1 MKENSWDIALK
12 QFEKVAKKINL
23 EDWIYQKLKHC
34 KRILIVSLPVKM
46 DDGSVKVF
54 EGYRVQHN
62 LDRGPAK
69 GGIRYHPD
77 VTLDEV
83 KALAMW
89 MTWKCAVVGIPYGG
103 AKGAVVCNPLE
114 LSVNEIERLTRRFT
128 SEISIIIGPE
138 KDIPAPDVYTNQQ
151 IMAWIMDTYSMTV
164 GYSVPGV
171 VTGKPLE
178 IGGSEGRHHATGLG
192 VYYIIEEIVEHF
204 KIGNHKDIKIA
215 IQGFGNV
222 GSFLAKFLYERGYR
236 IIGISDISGGL
247 FNKKG
252 IDIDK
257 LFEFVKGNRFGFIKG
272 FKGGDFI
279 DDFRE
284 ANDTLLG
291 LDVDILVPAAIE
303 NQITFR
309 NAKDIKARF
318 IVEAANGPTTPEA
331 DKILENKG
339 IIVVPDILANAGGVT
354 VSYFEWV
361 QDLQEH
367 FWRESDINKKLEQI
381 MRKSFDEVFE
391 VYNREKVDMRMA
403 AYILA
408 VERVAKSVKLR
419 GIYP

>member
-23 EDWIYQKLKHC
+23 ENWIYQKLKHC
-34 KRILIVSLPVKM
+34 KRVLIVSLPVKM

-331 DKILENKG
+331 DKILEDKG

>member
-23 EDWIYQKLKHC
+23 ENWIYQKLKHC
-34 KRILIVSLPVKM
+34 KRVLIVSLPVKM

-318 IVEAANGPTTPEA
+318 IV
-331 DKILENKG
+331 
-339 IIVVPDILANAGGVT
+339 
-354 VSYFEWV
+354 
-361 QDLQEH
+361 
-367 FWRESDINKKLEQI
+367 
-381 MRKSFDEVFE
+381 
-391 VYNREKVDMRMA
+391 
-403 AYILA
+403 
-408 VERVAKSVKLR
+408 
-419 GIYP
+419 